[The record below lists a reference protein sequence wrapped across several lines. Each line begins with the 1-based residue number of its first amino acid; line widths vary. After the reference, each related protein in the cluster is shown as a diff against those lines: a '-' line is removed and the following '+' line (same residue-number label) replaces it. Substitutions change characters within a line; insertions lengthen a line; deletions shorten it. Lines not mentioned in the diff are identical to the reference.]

1 MSWKRFLILSITPIL
16 FASKCKDRKNTD
28 DTDEIIDVIH
38 PDSKLQV
45 IGIDPDTMETGVV
58 FPAEI
63 TGTGFQEGASVMIGL
78 DVLLDSEWISANQLG
93 ILVPALGEGNYD
105 IEIENPNG
113 QKHTLQAG
121 LWILDSSADDGT
133 NLQCDDFTV
142 YFDLDKAMM
151 TAESQELVNTH
162 QECLS
167 RAGHR
172 IRVEGHCDERGTTE
186 YNIALG
192 QRRANSV
199 ERYLVGSGAIPS
211 AIDSVSY
218 GEERPSVQGSSAGA
232 WKQNRRAEIIFS
244 QD

>member
-1 MSWKRFLILSITPIL
+1 MSWKRFLFFSLTPLL
-16 FASKCKDRKNTD
+16 FASKCKDRK

-63 TGTGFQEGASVMIGL
+63 TGSGFLEGASVMIGL
-78 DVLLDSEWISANQLG
+78 DIILDSEWISGNQLG
-93 ILVPALGEGNYD
+93 IVVPALAEGNYD
-105 IEIENPNG
+105 IEVENPNG

-121 LWILDSSADDGT
+121 LWILDSSGDDET
-133 NLQCDDFTV
+133 KLQCEDFTV
-142 YFDLDKAMM
+142 YFDLDKSMM
-151 TAESQELVNTH
+151 TAESQELVKTH

-167 RAGHR
+167 RAGGR

-199 ERYLVGSGAIPS
+199 ERYLVGSGAVPS

-218 GEERPSVQGSSAGA
+218 GEERPDVQGSGAEA

-244 QD
+244 QN